1 MQEICSILIE
11 YFLQYFIY
19 LFPVVIFCSV
29 CCTFYSGLGM
39 DDRFLGVSLGEVGRC
54 AVRDAMASFD
64 FFSVSLDGVGRRDC
78 AKDNQCDFS
87 CADWYTDGCRG
98 ADFLRSRLD
107 KF

>member
-78 AKDNQCDFS
+78 AKDGQCDFFMRWS
-87 CADWYTDGCRG
+87 IWGWMPG
-98 ADFLRSRLD
+98 ADFLRGGLD